1 MSRTREILELGGVL
15 KNNCRRFPAK
25 LMKIIEIELKKPIFF

>member
-1 MSRTREILELGGVL
+1 MRLPIEGVL

-25 LMKIIEIELKKPIFF
+25 LMKIIEIELKKPISS